1 MKRPLLIAAIA
12 YINGILIGVYLSKS
26 IPLFI
31 VLAILIIFI
40 KKNTYRNAICMYLIV
55 MCISSIYVYN
65 KNLN

>member
-40 KKNTYRNAICMYLIV
+40 IHIETQFV
-55 MCISSIYVYN
+55 CI
-65 KNLN
+65 